1 MVGVASGKR
10 FCQRVGVNTPLVQVR
25 LILLP
30 LLLLGAVGLRAADRA
45 PAAGSMPTAE
55 QIAHVNPAII
65 PEPTLAPARHAEFV
79 AQAKK
84 GGIDVLFL
92 GDSITDWWQTNGKD
106 VFAKYFD
113 GWKIANFGIAGE
125 TTQQVLWRLQN
136 GEGAG
141 FQPKVVMLMIGTNNL
156 QANSDEQIVVGVAV
170 IVRELRKDF
179 PNARILLLGVFPR
192 GQAGD
197 LVRNRVAT
205 INEYL
210 ATLNDLDHIFYLDIG
225 RKFLDAQGNF
235 LPDVFLPDLLHP
247 AAKGYA
253 IWAEA
258 VKTPLENLLKLQNG
272 PPAK

>member
-1 MVGVASGKR
+1 M
-10 FCQRVGVNTPLVQVR
+10 
-25 LILLP
+25 
-30 LLLLGAVGLRAADRA
+30 LLLGAASLPAADSA
-45 PAAGSMPTAE
+45 PPAASMPTAE
-55 QIAHVNPAII
+55 QIAHINTAII
-65 PEPTLAPARHAEFV
+65 PEPTLAPARHAGFV
-79 AQAKK
+79 TQAQK

-106 VFAKYFD
+106 VFAKYFG
-113 GWKIANFGIAGE
+113 GWKIANFGIAAE

-156 QANSDEQIVVGVAV
+156 HANSDEQIVVGVAV

-179 PNARILLLGVFPR
+179 PNAKILLLGIFPR
-192 GQAGD
+192 GQASD

-210 ATLNDLDHIFYLDIG
+210 ATLNDLDHVFYLDIG

-247 AAKGYA
+247 APKGYE

-258 VKTPLENLLKLQNG
+258 VKAPLENLLKLQNG
-272 PPAK
+272 TPAK